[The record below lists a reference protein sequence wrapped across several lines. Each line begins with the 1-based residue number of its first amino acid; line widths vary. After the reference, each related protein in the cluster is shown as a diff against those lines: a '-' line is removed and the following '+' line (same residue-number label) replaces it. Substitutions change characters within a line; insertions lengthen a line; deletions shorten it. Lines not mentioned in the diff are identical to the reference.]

1 MPESVTIS
9 QFREKAGPYFSDA
22 VQGHRPLLITRGSAP
37 DRALLIGESEA
48 VAMVRDRRFAPEVM
62 RAEGSVSVWL
72 PEFCLYGQG
81 PSYSEA
87 REDLLEEVREY
98 VGEYLGNA
106 AEYLAAPNRA
116 KQLAHVLKAYLA
128 DARGELEAA
137 IFPGPPDVQAS
148 APRERAA
155 S

>member
-1 MPESVTIS
+1 MTIT
-9 QFREKAGPYFSDA
+9 QFRERAGPYFSDA
-22 VQGHRPLLITRGSAP
+22 VQGHRPLFITRGSAP
-37 DRALLIGESEA
+37 DRAVLIGESEA

-62 RAEGSVSVWL
+62 RADGSVSVWL
-72 PEFCLYGQG
+72 SEFALYGQG
-81 PSYSEA
+81 SSYSEA
-87 REDLLEEVREY
+87 RQDLLEEVREY

-128 DARGELEAA
+128 DARGELEEA
-137 IFPGPPDVQAS
+137 IFPGSPDVPAS
-148 APRERAA
+148 APPQRVA